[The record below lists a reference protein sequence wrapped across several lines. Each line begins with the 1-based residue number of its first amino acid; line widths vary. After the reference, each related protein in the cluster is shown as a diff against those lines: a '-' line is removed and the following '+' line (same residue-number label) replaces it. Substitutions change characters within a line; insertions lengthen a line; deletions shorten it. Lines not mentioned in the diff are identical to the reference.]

1 VVCHSTKREVLVRTQ
16 NIVNINEVINNPY
29 FKEYQ
34 SLGFI
39 DEIALRNAIIKH
51 EYQKL
56 KINNSAFDSIL
67 ILSDKFNLSDS
78 AINTILFRKRV
89 KKKVFLGI

>member
-1 VVCHSTKREVLVRTQ
+1 MSEDLKHTVDITELVK
-16 NIVNINEVINNPY
+16 NPN
-29 FKEYQ
+29 FKEYL

-51 EYQKL
+51 EYRKL
-56 KINNSAFDSIL
+56 RSNNSAYDSIV
-67 ILSDKFNLSDS
+67 ILADKFNLSDS
-78 AINTILFRKRV
+78 AINTILFRKRE